1 MIAASNTA
9 PIDVV
14 AVATDILNKGA
25 RRETMASQQEIRALA
40 AAVLDFSAS
49 LHLAASSLGLLS
61 ALASDPASPG
71 LRIEAIGGF
80 AALEG
85 ELMRMGFLTRK
96 SDEERGAA

>member
-1 MIAASNTA
+1 MIAPSNTT

-49 LHLAASSLGLLS
+49 LHLAAAFCQRL
-61 ALASDPASPG
+61 PRTR
-71 LRIEAIGGF
+71 LR
-80 AALEG
+80 LV
-85 ELMRMGFLTRK
+85 
-96 SDEERGAA
+96 